1 MAGRF
6 FESFG
11 HTTTATGTRKFV
23 GYCNVLSP
31 NNVQVTST
39 PLFGV
44 VDPTGGWDSK
54 GCFSYASGTGS
65 GIRIYPGA
73 MGTLPAARSQWF
85 IGARLKHG
93 NVSST
98 GNNCFYVF
106 GKTEKT
112 CGYFNINTNGTVSYY
127 AVPGGGSSGVLVATS
142 TYSLNMGVR
151 YYIVINPIIGETGS
165 CAMRVDGT
173 EILSAA
179 QTTADNRGRDTTA
192 DCDTFDVALGGYGEI
207 DDVVVWD
214 TSTTDGWGNP
224 DPLYT
229 WVGDLRVYPLSP
241 VTPDTAQTDFTPSD
255 GSDNF
260 AMVDEKA
267 LSDTDYVSSTIVG
280 HQDLYNMED
289 LTGTVGAI
297 YGVQLNVCA
306 QKDQPDTR
314 TLTGQIL
321 PGDGGATVQDGDT
334 HTLTTAWK
342 IHRDIWGTNPADDAV
357 WEEADVNAIV
367 TGFELAS

>member
-11 HTTTATGTRKFV
+11 HVTTATGTRKFV
-23 GYCNVLSP
+23 GYCSTLSP
-31 NNVQVTST
+31 NNVQVATT
-39 PLFGV
+39 PLYGSI
-44 VDPTGGWDSK
+44 DASAGWDTK
-54 GCFSYASGTGS
+54 GAFVITNGTGT

-85 IGARLKHG
+85 VGARIRHDDFD
-93 NVSST
+93 NAYR
-98 GNNCFYVF
+98 CFLVF
-106 GKTEKT
+106 GKTNKT
-112 CGYFNINTNGTVSYY
+112 NGYFLVNTNGTVSYY
-127 AVPGGGSSGVLVATS
+127 AIAAGANSGTLVATS
-142 TYSLNMGVR
+142 EYALNTGVR
-151 YYIVINPIIGETGS
+151 YYFVIHPIIGETGS

-179 QTTADNRGRDTTA
+179 QTTADNRGQNTTA
-192 DCDTFDVALGGYGEI
+192 DVDTFDVALGGDGEI

-224 DPLYT
+224 DPLYS

-241 VTPDTAQTDFTPSD
+241 VTPDTAQTDFTPST

-260 AMVDEKA
+260 ALVDEKA

-321 PGDGGATVQDGDT
+321 PGDGGATVADGDT